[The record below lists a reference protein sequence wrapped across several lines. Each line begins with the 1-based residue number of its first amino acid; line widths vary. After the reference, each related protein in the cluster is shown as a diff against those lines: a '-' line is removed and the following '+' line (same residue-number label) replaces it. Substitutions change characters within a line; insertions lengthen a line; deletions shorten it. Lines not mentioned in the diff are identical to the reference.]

1 MVTFANWGLG
11 HSRTGKKKGGICHL
25 ESERQLLHARMA
37 PGRLQERN
45 TSM

>member
-1 MVTFANWGLG
+1 MVAFANWGLG
-11 HSRTGKKKGGICHL
+11 HSGTGRKKDGTCHL
-25 ESERQLLHARMA
+25 ESERQLLHTPTA